1 MVKILLEHVK
11 IQNLRIVYP
20 ADNTNTNLC
29 VLFFVAGGRK

>member
-20 ADNTNTNLC
+20 PDNANTNLC
-29 VLFFVAGGRK
+29 VRFFVAGGRK